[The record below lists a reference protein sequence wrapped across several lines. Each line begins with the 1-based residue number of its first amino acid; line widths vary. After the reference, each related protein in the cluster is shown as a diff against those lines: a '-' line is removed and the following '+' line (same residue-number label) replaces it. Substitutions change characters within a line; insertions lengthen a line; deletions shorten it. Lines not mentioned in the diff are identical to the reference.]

1 MNNDILE
8 MEDINYQFER
18 IDNLV
23 KIIKSNY
30 YDKNSVDYGNISDCY
45 DLCVSYNDVSTILET
60 IQEIASNTH
69 KRFNNLLETKRDI
82 KSE

>member
-1 MNNDILE
+1 MNDEYLE

-18 IDNLV
+18 IDNLI

-30 YDKNSVDYGNISDCY
+30 YDKNSVDYGNINDCY
-45 DLCVSYNDVSTILET
+45 DLCVSYNDVSTLLDT
-60 IQEIASNTH
+60 IQEIANNTN
-69 KRFNNLLETKRDI
+69 KRFNDFLSKQKDI

>member
-1 MNNDILE
+1 MFEKYLE

-23 KIIKSNY
+23 KIIQANY
-30 YDKNSVDYGNISDCY
+30 YDKNKVDYKNPSDCY
-45 DLCVSYNDVSTILET
+45 DLCVSYRDVSTLLDT
-60 IQEIASNTH
+60 IQEIARNTN
-69 KRFNNLLETKRDI
+69 KRFDNFLSTQKDI